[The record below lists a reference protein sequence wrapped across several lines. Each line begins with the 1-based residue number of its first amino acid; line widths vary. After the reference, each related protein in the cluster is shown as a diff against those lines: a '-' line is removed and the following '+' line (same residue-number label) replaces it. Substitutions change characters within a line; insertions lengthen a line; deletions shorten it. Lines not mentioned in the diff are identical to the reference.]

1 MPDRDKEHTELPP
14 NYQTPYLQL
23 REGQDV
29 EAIVEGFERGLKQSL
44 QHYGNAPVRVLHEA
58 RRIIGNASGPLF
70 ESDDD
75 IQRET
80 VDKIEHLAARKLD
93 NPRIEEIAARACKA
107 ALSPEIGSEWQGKET
122 ADSVYYHYVKRLFE
136 VETEGPIRND
146 PDQHPGKHDEV
157 CQLLDEVKDVLKK
170 DAFSHFA
177 RQLRAR
183 KDVDDLRVSSTPQI
197 EGSGAD
203 LNLTEL

>member
-29 EAIVEGFERGLKQSL
+29 ESIAEGFEHGLKQSL
-44 QHYGNAPVRVLHEA
+44 QYYGDAPVRILHDA

-80 VDKIEHLAARKLD
+80 IDKIEHLAARVFD
-93 NPRIEEIAARACKA
+93 DPRCEEVAIHACKA
-107 ALSPEIGSEWQGKET
+107 ALSPKIESEWQGEET
-122 ADSVYYHYVKRLFE
+122 ADSVYYHYVKKLFE
-136 VETEGPIRND
+136 VEAEGPIQNN
-146 PDQHPGKHDEV
+146 PDQHPSKHDEV